1 MPESQSKPSW
11 GNLTLSVA
19 LALVVGVLL
28 GIIST
33 MALSGPKEQ
42 TRDVPVPT
50 IIMVKPSTCNA
61 SAPRSGETTV
71 VLVAGGGC

>member
-1 MPESQSKPSW
+1 
-11 GNLTLSVA
+11 
-19 LALVVGVLL
+19 
-28 GIIST
+28 

-61 SAPRSGETTV
+61 AAPGSGETTV